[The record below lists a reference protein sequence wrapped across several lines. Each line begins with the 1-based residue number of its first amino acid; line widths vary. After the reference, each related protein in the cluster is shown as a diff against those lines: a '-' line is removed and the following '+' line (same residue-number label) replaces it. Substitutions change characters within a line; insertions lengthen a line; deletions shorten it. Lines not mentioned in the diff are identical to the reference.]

1 MPVSQSKIFAAVLA
15 AGSSTRFGATKQAA
29 ELDGVA
35 LIVRATATAAEVC
48 GDRVVTVLGH
58 DWQSLLRLLQPYSGF
73 MVINEDYAQG
83 LGTSIVS
90 AARACRPHA
99 EALLLLLADQPLI
112 TTEHIQAL
120 IDTWSGAD
128 DEIVASSYAG
138 TEGPPVL
145 FAADALQELMAL
157 TGDRGAHALF
167 QDDRFT
173 LKTVHFEAAA
183 TDIDTPSDLAALT

>member
-90 AARACRPHA
+90 AARSCRPHA
-99 EALLLLLADQPLI
+99 EALLLLLADQPLV